1 MACTRVL
8 EFFVPGL
15 DDLAKAYSFK
25 KISAVKA
32 NPLTPIK
39 WIYSAASLRTS
50 LNMKPLKPG
59 VFWGDTAL
67 SCFHVISH
75 LLLVILGERRFI
87 VMDLSGV
94 LLLYFYSDW
103 NSWICFDSELSLSL
117 GSQGSWL
124 IKNAKVGGAANIFH
138 FSWYSCVGFFLDF
151 CHRLLGY
158 FGKKLFKYLFT

>member
-25 KISAVKA
+25 KISAVKT
-32 NPLTPIK
+32 NPSTPIK
-39 WIYSAASLRTS
+39 WTYSAASLRTS

-103 NSWICFDSELSLSL
+103 NSWVCFDSELSLSL